1 MTIIDEQNFINACNA
16 LDGDDF
22 CIEANLYLKK
32 IDSSVKLNEFIEI
45 LGKVCK
51 FKNIEASHE
60 LYSVCYLLRDKTYEL
75 LLAKG
80 DVPEQNVIYL
90 YALFR
95 LCTLTEDSRFVG
107 YERFVEQNLYSEGI
121 TDTER
126 VFLIVLGFFA
136 AMANSR
142 SDAYEKFLSASMKL
156 NFMEISHISFSLLV
170 TDFINHIDI
179 DINETFEVLK
189 KVWNKESY
197 FALDKTVRRS
207 VFNWSLHSL
216 WGVEKYFN
224 HSSWTFFYPLWKD
237 IFYEHIKRDEC
248 DEAMYVHFFIY
259 HKMGNSFQT
268 QEEWK
273 MFNDE
278 IDIPAAGYYKEWVER
293 AGLVKCKSQQSD
305 GKKLIGLLW
314 DRLVENAPFKVAYSL
329 LKALYSNEE
338 FRKNFVIT
346 IYSMGYFEKSNDAPE
361 CIDSVRKLGIEIFDG
376 AEPFYA
382 DGFYHSHLDKAL
394 YIRQKIIN
402 DGVDIMIHGASYD
415 INDFLVAGRCAP
427 KQIFWSHGNYMYDI
441 DGIDDTIS
449 HCNMSMYGE
458 YKHFAVATDMEFL
471 NPFIDKRIIENEKSK
486 YPNNVFILGVIG
498 RLIKVDSDEYLQL
511 IAEIMHQN
519 QNTIF
524 IAAGAGNV
532 DNIRAKVEK
541 LGISDRFYMP
551 GFVDAHIYGHIIDL
565 WLGTFPLEQGMS
577 TEEFYAKGKPVIGLV
592 PELDSEDE
600 YLKWIKASVE
610 YYAQL
615 DIMNLILSSGKYD
628 KVPRYKDKFLFE
640 YTIATNC
647 EDYLSKATQIIH
659 DRELAKQIGE
669 FLKFF
674 NIEISRALSS
684 LSFLKTLY

>member
-1 MTIIDEQNFINACNA
+1 MTAIDEQNFINACNT

-22 CIEANLYLKK
+22 FIEANLYLKK
-32 IDSSVKLNEFIEI
+32 VDSSAKLNEFIEV

-107 YERFVEQNLYSEGI
+107 YGRFVEQNLYSEGI

-142 SDAYEKFLSASMKL
+142 SDAYEKFLGASMKL
-156 NFMEISHISFSLLV
+156 NYMEISHIGFSNLV
-170 TDFINHIDI
+170 TNFINHIDI

-189 KVWNKESY
+189 KVWEKESY

-224 HSSWTFFYPLWKD
+224 HPLWTFFYPLWKD

-278 IDIPAAGYYKEWVER
+278 IDIPASRYYKDWCEK
-293 AGLVKCKSQQSD
+293 AGLDKCKTEQSGD
-305 GKKLIGLLW
+305 KKVMGFLW
-314 DRLVENAPFKVAYSL
+314 DRFVENSPFKVAYSL
-329 LKALYSNEE
+329 WKTLTSNKA
-338 FRKNFVIT
+338 FIDKFDIK
-346 IYSMGYFEKSNDAPE
+346 IYSMGYFEKSNNDPE
-361 CIDSVRKLGIEIFDG
+361 CVDAVRKLGIELFDG
-376 AEPFYA
+376 AEPFYIN
-382 DGFYHSHLDKAL
+382 GVYHSHLEKAL
-394 YIRQKIIN
+394 YVRQKIIN
-402 DGVDIMIHGASYD
+402 DGVDVLIHGSSYD

-427 KQIFWSHGNYMYDI
+427 KQIFWSHGNATYH
-441 DGIDDTIS
+441 IDDVDKTIS
-449 HCNMSMYGE
+449 HCNLSAHTE
-458 YKHFAVATDMEFL
+458 YQHFAALTDLAFL
-471 NPFIDKRIIENEKSK
+471 NPFVEPYVIAAARNR
-486 YPNNVFILGVIG
+486 YPKDVVILGTIG
-498 RLIKVDSDEYLQL
+498 RLVKVENDEYLDA
-511 IAEIMHQN
+511 IAKIMRRHSN
-519 QNTIF
+519 AIY
-524 IAAGAGNV
+524 IAAGGGNI
-532 DNIRAKVEK
+532 DNLRNKVEK

-551 GFVDAHIYGHIIDL
+551 GFVDPHIYGAIIDI
-565 WLGTFPLEQGMS
+565 WPNTFPLEQGLS
-577 TEEFYAKGKPVIGLV
+577 TEEFRAKGRPTIFLNNSSNVEQVLKDTEEMYDLYVKEDLITKEDIDKKAYYKGLN
-592 PELDSEDE
+592 L
-600 YLKWIKASVE
+600 VE
-610 YYAQL
+610 YEVGFGVA
-615 DIMNLILSSGKYD
+615 
-628 KVPRYKDKFLFE
+628 
-640 YTIATNC
+640 
-647 EDYLSKATQIIH
+647 DYVQKIGEVVA
-659 DRELAKQIGE
+659 DRELAKRLGE
-669 FLKFF
+669 YEKFF
-674 NIEISRALSS
+674 WVELARAFHGKQAVEFFSGL
-684 LSFLKTLY
+684 